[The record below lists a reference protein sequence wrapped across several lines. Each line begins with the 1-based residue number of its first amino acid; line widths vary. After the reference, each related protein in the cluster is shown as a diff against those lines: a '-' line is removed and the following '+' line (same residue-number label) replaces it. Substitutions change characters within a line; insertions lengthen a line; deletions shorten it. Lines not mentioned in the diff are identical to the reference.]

1 MSIKLQL
8 YKRSKFKGLLYNTV
22 PIVNDKVLHIIIV
35 TIIRHFILKILVGV
49 DLMLCLLKK
58 KKKNQQRDTGKLLGD
73 VYVYCLDSSDGNTSI
88 CMYLNS
94 QDWIH

>member
-8 YKRSKFKGLLYNTV
+8 HKRSKFKGLLYNIV

-35 TIIRHFILKILVGV
+35 TIIRHFILKILGGV

-58 KKKNQQRDTGKLLGD
+58 KTNKGTQ
-73 VYVYCLDSSDGNTSI
+73 GNF
-88 CMYLNS
+88 
-94 QDWIH
+94 

>member
-58 KKKNQQRDTGKLLGD
+58 KKKKTNKGTQ
-73 VYVYCLDSSDGNTSI
+73 GNF
-88 CMYLNS
+88 
-94 QDWIH
+94 